1 MENLSSRTF
10 FVPGGH
16 EFYRKAKEMLEKD
29 YCQVP
34 RKGVKLRNKGS
45 IGSLQNRI
53 QGDFLKI

>member
-1 MENLSSRTF
+1 MENLSSGTF

-16 EFYRKAKEMLEKD
+16 EFYRKAKEMFEKD
-29 YCQVP
+29 SCQVP